1 MVSPQSP
8 VPRVGVVFRPRAP
21 EKLAGFAAIAEKGGL
36 DDLWLWED
44 CFLEGGLTAATAA
57 LAWTTSIRVGLGLMP
72 APFRNPALAAM
83 EIATL
88 TRLFPGRFVP
98 VTGHG
103 VQSWMRQTG
112 AAVASPLTLLREWTT
127 AVRSLLHGEQV
138 TVAGDYVRLADVTLD
153 WPPLVIPPL
162 LIGGT
167 GRKTLALAGEIADG
181 LVLHAGHS
189 PDDVRH
195 AAETAEIDAGQ
206 ELVVYVRQGSDAA
219 PDAVAGQI
227 SAFAAAGA
235 TAVILQVA
243 RQDADDD
250 EAVAEL
256 AAQARRILHGE
267 YRR

>member
-1 MVSPQSP
+1 MASTQSP

-21 EKLAGFAAIAEKGGL
+21 EKLAGFAAIADQSGL

-88 TRLFPGRFVP
+88 ARLFPGRFAP
-98 VTGHG
+98 ATGNG
-103 VQSWMRQTG
+103 VQPWMQQTG

-127 AVRSLLHGEQV
+127 AVRTLLHGQQITASGE
-138 TVAGDYVRLADVTLD
+138 YVRLADVALD

-167 GRKTLALAGEIADG
+167 GPRTLALAGEIADG
-181 LVLHAGHS
+181 LVLHAGQS
-189 PDDVRH
+189 PDDVRR
-195 AAETAEIDAGQ
+195 AARTAAIRPGQ
-206 ELVVYVRQGSDAA
+206 ELVVYVTQASDVA
-219 PDAVAGQI
+219 PDAVARVI
-227 SAFAAAGA
+227 CAYADAGA

-243 RQDADDD
+243 EPDASDDD
-250 EAVAEL
+250 AL
-256 AAQARRILHGE
+256 AALAAKARRMVRGE
-267 YRR
+267 